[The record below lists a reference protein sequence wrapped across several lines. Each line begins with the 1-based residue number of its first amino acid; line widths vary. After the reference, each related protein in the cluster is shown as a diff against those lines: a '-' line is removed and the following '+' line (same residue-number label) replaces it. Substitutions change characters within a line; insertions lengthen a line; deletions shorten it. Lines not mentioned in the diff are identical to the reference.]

1 VAAAIALPLVLAV
14 PSHQDARW
22 EWNAALWALIG
33 GAFLAIQ
40 FAARHVARLPNGARL
55 AVAFAALYLV
65 LGVLG
70 FTSEDPYRLERA
82 VTDLALLYLIFFC
95 AAAAG
100 RVSGLAGRAL
110 LAALGLALSLAAM
123 VQAVHWYTFGFAIGA
138 DAYRAILQ
146 SNAVEALE
154 FANRFLDVSV
164 IATAAVALTVAAAAA
179 FGALP
184 VRFPP
189 QALAWGGL
197 YALAAVAIL
206 GGHGALVSARVLL
219 FAEAVDYAAEIA
231 EYRTLRKARRVRA
244 PELHVTQAGP
254 LAGQPQVYVFVVGES
269 LSRNHMSLYGY
280 WRRTTP
286 SLERLASEMAV
297 FDDVVSPHSHT
308 DQSLELVLTL
318 ASQAN
323 RLRFTDPANYSV
335 LELLRAAGFATWWI
349 SNQNAFGP
357 WDNKTSVLGG
367 GADHVHYTGPRSG
380 QRVTG
385 PLDAALV
392 EPFAAA
398 LRDPAPRKAIFLH
411 FLGNHW
417 EYDKRYPPQ
426 DAAFRA
432 PPSTA
437 EIGAL
442 RLAHG
447 RLDLINA
454 YDNAVHYHDRLA
466 AQVVEMLRAARQP
479 AAMVLFSDHG
489 ESVYGL
495 KGHYWREFTH
505 DHVEVPLLIWF
516 SPEYAGLAA
525 DTVARARANA
535 RAPFAL
541 EDMPHLVAD
550 LLGLHGAVF
559 ESRRSPLSGDYRAPS
574 ARPLFD
580 RALIYEQA
588 DGPALNARRALHR
601 IGEAHP
607 ELLPKLWAHRVDT
620 LGKMSEA
627 ARLFAGA
634 EIDVLYDP
642 RAGTLMVNH
651 PPEPLSGLTLEAQLA
666 HSSRLNPGLALW
678 LDVKNLTEANGARV
692 LQELD
697 RLDARYAIRA
707 RSVVETD
714 HTGPAAAALRQAGY
728 RSSYYLSTTLVTQ
741 NAGAQLGFSCYGS
754 EEVQH
759 TILKRRFAAIS
770 YDWRGRRW
778 VERCLGGF
786 VRERALLN
794 YVWDLEPILSDSR
807 AHSLLTEDR
816 LKAYAGTA
824 GVLLPYRTPFDDTP

>member
-1 VAAAIALPLVLAV
+1 
-14 PSHQDARW
+14 
-22 EWNAALWALIG
+22 
-33 GAFLAIQ
+33 
-40 FAARHVARLPNGARL
+40 
-55 AVAFAALYLV
+55 
-65 LGVLG
+65 
-70 FTSEDPYRLERA
+70 
-82 VTDLALLYLIFFC
+82 
-95 AAAAG
+95 
-100 RVSGLAGRAL
+100 
-110 LAALGLALSLAAM
+110 
-123 VQAVHWYTFGFAIGA
+123 
-138 DAYRAILQ
+138 
-146 SNAVEALE
+146 
-154 FANRFLDVSV
+154 
-164 IATAAVALTVAAAAA
+164 
-179 FGALP
+179 
-184 VRFPP
+184 
-189 QALAWGGL
+189 
-197 YALAAVAIL
+197 
-206 GGHGALVSARVLL
+206 
-219 FAEAVDYAAEIA
+219 
-231 EYRTLRKARRVRA
+231 
-244 PELHVTQAGP
+244 
-254 LAGQPQVYVFVVGES
+254 
-269 LSRNHMSLYGY
+269 
-280 WRRTTP
+280 
-286 SLERLASEMAV
+286 
-297 FDDVVSPHSHT
+297 
-308 DQSLELVLTL
+308 
-318 ASQAN
+318 
-323 RLRFTDPANYSV
+323 
-335 LELLRAAGFATWWI
+335 
-349 SNQNAFGP
+349 
-357 WDNKTSVLGG
+357 
-367 GADHVHYTGPRSG
+367 
-380 QRVTG
+380 
-385 PLDAALV
+385 
-392 EPFAAA
+392 
-398 LRDPAPRKAIFLH
+398 
-411 FLGNHW
+411 
-417 EYDKRYPPQ
+417 
-426 DAAFRA
+426 
-432 PPSTA
+432 
-437 EIGAL
+437 
-442 RLAHG
+442 
-447 RLDLINA
+447 
-454 YDNAVHYHDRLA
+454 
-466 AQVVEMLRAARQP
+466 
-479 AAMVLFSDHG
+479 
-489 ESVYGL
+489 
-495 KGHYWREFTH
+495 
-505 DHVEVPLLIWF
+505 
-516 SPEYAGLAA
+516 
-525 DTVARARANA
+525 VARARATA